1 MKYLPFLFAYPLT
14 SVEARMKLTQGL
26 TRWLGRSREKNMTT
40 FQKNILSDPTSDG
53 NLSEFNQIAPSG
65 PPEPPSYQT
74 FPEFDRRPIN
84 ELVNSDSL
92 TKRCPT
98 CGGTGK
104 LTKGQLLY
112 FFND

>member
-1 MKYLPFLFAYPLT
+1 MKIT
-14 SVEARMKLTQGL
+14 KGV
-26 TRWLGRSREKNMTT
+26 TRWLGRNREKNMTT

-53 NLSEFNQIAPSG
+53 NVSEFNQIAPST